1 MASLD
6 RTLAAGQADL
16 FTSVTGVPCVVLDR
30 TGSVLHPHPNDSP
43 CRLCRTIAA
52 DAADEPQAPAP
63 DVSTDGARH
72 LKWVEE
78 AMRFGGRSIFMCGN
92 AFTHWTA
99 PIVDGARMIGALVAG
114 PVLTIEEEGFFEN
127 ELLARFSGD
136 HSSDVVEGLRSL
148 YERVPQL
155 EPARVTLLSQLLLQ
169 LAIAI
174 SRDTSDLRD
183 SEDSLAQQSRINEYI
198 QALKTRRESDG
209 VDPDLPSYPVEKET
223 KLLNQIR
230 SGDVPAAQKTLNEL
244 LGHVFF
250 ATGSRLDQTK
260 LRARELVVLLSRAV
274 LTEGADPEEVFGL
287 NYQFV
292 DAIDQQSNATGVAYW
307 MARIIRRFADLILYL
322 PHLTHARTLRRALS
336 YMRAHANRP
345 VRVAEVARAAGLS
358 SSHFSRVFAAEMG
371 ETFVS
376 YLNRIRCEQASELL
390 RTTSLPVQEIAH
402 RCGFSDHSYFTKVF
416 RSITGAP
423 PSAHREG

>member
-6 RTLAAGQADL
+6 RTIAAAQAEL

-30 TGSVLHPHPNDSP
+30 TGSVLHPGPDDYP
-43 CRLCRTIAA
+43 CRLCRTINAA
-52 DAADEPQAPAP
+52 GEHARRPPGRP
-63 DVSTDGARH
+63 PDGARH

-78 AMRFGGRSIFMCGN
+78 AMRFGGRSIFMCSN
-92 AFTHWTA
+92 AFTHWTS

-114 PVLTIEEEGFFEN
+114 PVLTIEEEDFFEN
-127 ELLARFSGD
+127 ELLVRFDGARSPA
-136 HSSDVVEGLRSL
+136 VVDGLRSL
-148 YERVPQL
+148 YERVPRL

-169 LAIAI
+169 LALAI
-174 SRDTSDLRD
+174 GNDSAGLRD
-183 SEDSLAQQSRINEYI
+183 SEESLTQQSRINEYI
-198 QALKTRRESDG
+198 QALKSSRRSDG
-209 VDPDLPSYPVEKET
+209 ADPDAPSYPVEKET
-223 KLLNQIR
+223 TLLNQIR

-250 ATGSRLDQTK
+250 ATGSRLDRTK
-260 LRARELVVLLSRAV
+260 LRARELIVLLSRAV

-292 DAIDQQSNATGVAYW
+292 DAIDHQSDTTGVAYW
-307 MARIIRRFADLILYL
+307 MARIVRRFADLILYL
-322 PHLTHARTLRRALS
+322 PHLTHARALRRALS
-336 YMRAHANRP
+336 HMRGHSDR
-345 VRVAEVARAAGLS
+345 RLHVAEVARVAGLS
-358 SSHFSRVFAAEMG
+358 PSHFSRVFRAEMN

-376 YLNRIRCEQASELL
+376 YLNRLRCERASEML
-390 RTTSLPVQEIAH
+390 RTTGLPVQEIAH

-416 RSITGAP
+416 RSVTGAP